1 RRKLMQQ
8 PDWQQEHDMA
18 AAVAKDHF
26 GHPRN
31 YDVGYIFPDRRTC
44 CNAGVHRHSQAGI
57 VGTPEKGAFSI
68 VVSDKYEDDQDLG
81 YTIIY
86 TGAGKSPSAPI
97 PGGRDEVTG
106 RQVEDQDMERRE
118 NAALKTS
125 HEKGRPI
132 RVIRSLKYGRGYRY
146 DGLYRVMEA
155 KEVKGKSGYK
165 ICQFVLI
172 REGNQPPLPT

>member
-1 RRKLMQQ
+1 MEAIRRKMMQQ
-8 PDWQQEHDMA
+8 PDWQMEHEMA
-18 AAVAKDHF
+18 AAVAKDRF
-26 GHPRN
+26 GHPRGG
-31 YDVGYIFPDRRTC
+31 YDVGYVFPDRRTC

-86 TGAGKSPSAPI
+86 TGAG
-97 PGGRDEVTG
+97 GRDEVTG
-106 RQVEDQDMERRE
+106 RQVEDQDMARRE

-125 HEKGRPI
+125 HEIGRPI

-165 ICQFVLI
+165 ICQFVLV

>member
-1 RRKLMQQ
+1 MEAIRRKMMQQ

-31 YDVGYIFPDRRTC
+31 YDVGYVFPDRRTC

-81 YTIIY
+81 YTMC
-86 TGAGKSPSAPI
+86 
-97 PGGRDEVTG
+97 
-106 RQVEDQDMERRE
+106 QVEDQDMERRE

-165 ICQFVLI
+165 ICQFVLV

>member
-1 RRKLMQQ
+1 MEAIRRKLMQQ
-8 PDWQQEHDMA
+8 PDWQKEHDMA
-18 AAVAKDHF
+18 SAVAKDHF
-26 GHPRN
+26 GHPRG
-31 YDVGYIFPDRRTC
+31 YDVGYVFPDSVALSYRRTC

-57 VGTPEKGAFSI
+57 VGTLEKGAFSI

-81 YTIIY
+81 YTMQVP
-86 TGAGKSPSAPI
+86 ARRSQ
-97 PGGRDEVTG
+97 
-106 RQVEDQDMERRE
+106 QVEDQDMERRE

-132 RVIRSLKYGRGYRY
+132 RVIRSLKYGRGY

-165 ICQFVLI
+165 ICQFVLVA
-172 REGNQPPLPT
+172 